1 MAEVLLS
8 KKRRHER
15 RRRHIVRFVWGC
27 ILVAVIIACLSFISF
42 TNALRVSTIS
52 ITGNDIVPETDIQAV
67 VDEMT
72 SSRML
77 FIFSRKNIAL
87 FPTRAIEKK
96 ILSSIPRI
104 ETVSVRRVG
113 FNSVNIIVGER
124 KPSALWCRST
134 SADAPEFSAEHC
146 YLLDYQGLIF
156 ADAPTY
162 SGPVFIRFVE
172 HTEDDSSPIWRNFLP
187 VDRFQSLLSFVN
199 DLGSVSVVK
208 SKPSIVFMRSDGDID
223 IIFDDNLKLSLSG
236 SRPLSDSRRAI
247 ELLLVNSDFVSL
259 LKDASKHLEY
269 LDARFEGK
277 VFYKFSDVAK

>member
-8 KKRRHER
+8 KKRRHLR
-15 RRRHIVRFVWGC
+15 NRRHIVRFAWGC
-27 ILVAVIIACLSFISF
+27 LLVAIIIACLSFISF
-42 TNALRVSTIS
+42 TNALRVSTITL
-52 ITGNDIVPETDIQAV
+52 TGNDIVPEAEIRAV
-67 VDEMT
+67 VGEMT
-72 SSRML
+72 ASRML

-96 ILSSIPRI
+96 ILSSIPRT
-104 ETVSVRRVG
+104 ETVNVRRTG
-113 FNSVNIIVGER
+113 LNSVNITLGER
-124 KPSALWCRST
+124 EPSALWCQSN
-134 SADAPEFSAEHC
+134 SLDAPEFSAEHC
-146 YLLDYQGLIF
+146 YLLDHHGLIF
-156 ADAPTY
+156 AEAPTY

-172 HTEDDSSPIWRNFLP
+172 HTEGDTSPIWRQFLP

-199 DLGSVSVVK
+199 DLATVSVVK
-208 SKPSIVFMRSDGDID
+208 SKPSIVFMRSDSDID

-259 LKDASKHLEY
+259 LKDGSKHLEY

-277 VFYKFSDVAK
+277 VFYKFSDVNK